1 MSSGT
6 YLENI
11 LSFHR
16 DRAETD
22 SRSFEHLLS
31 QAQEVED
38 SKDFISALESPSG
51 LSVIAEIKRRSPS
64 KGDLNRNLDPGVMAA
79 LYETAGANCIS
90 VLTETEFFAGSNH
103 DLSSA
108 RMSTEIPILRK
119 DFTIDKRDI
128 CDARIMGANCVLL
141 IVSAL
146 SDEELLS
153 FVALAKELEIA
164 ALVETHD
171 EKEVGRALNA
181 GANLIGVNQ
190 RDLYTFEVDQERAV
204 RVIREIPNSITTVAE
219 SGIRNLEDAIVLAD
233 AGYDAVLI
241 GEAFVKSSNP
251 SSLISSFSGL

>member
-22 SRSFEHLLS
+22 SRSFDHLLS

-64 KGDLNRNLDPGVMAA
+64 KGDLNRNLDAGVMAA
-79 LYETAGANCIS
+79 LYETAGASCIS
-90 VLTETEFFAGSNH
+90 VLTDSEFFAGSSH

-146 SDEELLS
+146 SDEELVS
-153 FVALAKELEIA
+153 FVALAKELGIA

-204 RVIREIPNSITTVAE
+204 RVIREIPNYITTVAE

-251 SSLISSFSGL
+251 SSLISSFSEL

>member
-22 SRSFEHLLS
+22 SRSFDHLLS
-31 QAQEVED
+31 QAQEMED
-38 SKDFISALESPSG
+38 SKDFISALQSPSG

-64 KGDLNRNLDPGVMAA
+64 KGDLNRNLDPSAMAA
-79 LYETAGANCIS
+79 LYETAGASCIS
-90 VLTETEFFAGSNH
+90 VLTDTKFFSGSSH

-108 RMSTEIPILRK
+108 RISTEVPILRK

-128 CDARIMGANCVLL
+128 CDARIMGADCVLL

-146 SDEELLS
+146 SDEELVS
-153 FVALAKELEIA
+153 FIALAEELGIV

-190 RDLYTFEVDQERAV
+190 RDLYTFEVDQERAI
-204 RVIREIPNSITTVAE
+204 RVIHEIPNTITTVAE
-219 SGIRNLEDAIVLAD
+219 SGIRDLEDAIVLAD
-233 AGYDAVLI
+233 AGYDAVLV

>member
-1 MSSGT
+1 MNAGT

-11 LSFHR
+11 LRFHR
-16 DRAETD
+16 DRAKRDT
-22 SRSFEHLLS
+22 RSFDHLLS
-31 QAQEVED
+31 QAQEMED
-38 SKDFISALESPSG
+38 SKDFISAIKASSG

-64 KGDLNRNLDPGVMAA
+64 KGDLNRNLDPGAMAA
-79 LYETAGANCIS
+79 IYETAGASCIS
-90 VLTETEFFAGSNH
+90 VLTDTEFFAGSSH

-108 RMSTEIPILRK
+108 RLNTKIPILRK
-119 DFTIDKRDI
+119 DFTVDKRDI

-146 SDEELLS
+146 TDDELVS
-153 FVALAKELEIA
+153 FIALATELGIA

-204 RVIREIPNSITTVAE
+204 RVIREIPNSITKVAE
-219 SGIRNLEDAIVLAD
+219 SGIRNLEEATVLAE

-251 SSLISSFSGL
+251 SSLISSFSRL

>member
-1 MSSGT
+1 MNAGT

-11 LSFHR
+11 LRFHR
-16 DRAETD
+16 DRAKRDT
-22 SRSFEHLLS
+22 RSFDHLLS
-31 QAQEVED
+31 QAQEMED
-38 SKDFISALESPSG
+38 SKDFISAIKASSG

-64 KGDLNRNLDPGVMAA
+64 KGDLNRNLDPGAMAA
-79 LYETAGANCIS
+79 LYETAGASCIS
-90 VLTETEFFAGSNH
+90 VLTDTEFFAGSSH

-108 RMSTEIPILRK
+108 RLNTEIPILRK
-119 DFTIDKRDI
+119 DFTVDKRDI

-146 SDEELLS
+146 TDDELVS
-153 FVALAKELEIA
+153 FIALATELGIA

-204 RVIREIPNSITTVAE
+204 RVIREIPNSITKVAE
-219 SGIRNLEDAIVLAD
+219 SGIRNLEEAAVLAE
-233 AGYDAVLI
+233 AGYDAALI

-251 SSLISSFSGL
+251 SSLISSFSRL